1 MFKAGLVESTIRA
14 LDESGYL
21 TVDCHGSRSS
31 FDVIGKRGGK
41 LLLVK
46 ALASVEGLSRD
57 SVIELRRVA
66 SILGATAVVVSD
78 RMKSSGLADGIVYDR
93 YGVIVCSPATFGSI
107 ITDAL
112 PKIYSTRG
120 NYCVRVDGGML
131 AQARRRLGM
140 TQEDMAG
147 RLRVTKQTVYRYE
160 ALGRASL
167 DVFERLSDLFGEE
180 IAEPVGEPRT
190 EEPVEPE
197 GAGRNVTSFKRMV
210 CHEFEEL
217 GFKTS
222 LTSAPFDMVASREE
236 TVFGVVSNDWRRL
249 EGKLSVLEEI
259 SDLLGGYR
267 VCVSERRVEGKV
279 SVLTPGELAKVRS
292 PRELFKLLRD

>member
-1 MFKAGLVESTIRA
+1 MFKAGLVESTLRA
-14 LDESGYL
+14 LEASGYL

-31 FDVIGKRGGK
+31 FDVIGKRGGR

-57 SVIELRRVA
+57 SVVELRRVA
-66 SILGATAVVVSD
+66 SILGATAVVVSG

-93 YGVIVCSPATFGSI
+93 YGVIVCSIATFESI
-107 ITDAL
+107 INDSM

-131 AQARRRLGM
+131 AEARRRLGM
-140 TQEDMAG
+140 TQEDMAE
-147 RLRVTKQTVYRYE
+147 RLGVTKQSVYRYE
-160 ALGRASL
+160 ALGRVSL
-167 DVFERLSDLFGEE
+167 DVFERLSDFFGEE
-180 IAEPVGEPRT
+180 IAKPVGEPHA
-190 EEPVEPE
+190 EESVESD
-197 GAGRNVTSFKRMV
+197 GVSRNVTSFKKMV
-210 CHEFEEL
+210 CREFEEL

-222 LTSAPFDMVASREE
+222 LTSAPFDMVATRDE

-249 EGKLSVLEEI
+249 EGKISVLEEI

-267 VCVSERRVEGKV
+267 VCVSERRVEGKA

-292 PRELFKLLRD
+292 PRELFKLLGD